1 MISQK
6 LIHNYGIDLLK
17 IVAMFLVLLLHIL
30 GHGGILGKLMST
42 PPELLSKY
50 GMAWLIEIIAYCS
63 VNCFALTTG
72 YNYYGKK
79 PHWSN
84 LINLLFQI
92 IFYSSV
98 ITIIFLLFGKK

>member
-42 PPELLSKY
+42 PRNYCLNME
-50 GMAWLIEIIAYCS
+50 WL
-63 VNCFALTTG
+63 G
-72 YNYYGKK
+72 
-79 PHWSN
+79 
-84 LINLLFQI
+84 
-92 IFYSSV
+92 
-98 ITIIFLLFGKK
+98 

>member
-42 PPELLSKY
+42 PP
-50 GMAWLIEIIAYCS
+50 GII
-63 VNCFALTTG
+63 V
-72 YNYYGKK
+72 
-79 PHWSN
+79 
-84 LINLLFQI
+84 
-92 IFYSSV
+92 
-98 ITIIFLLFGKK
+98 